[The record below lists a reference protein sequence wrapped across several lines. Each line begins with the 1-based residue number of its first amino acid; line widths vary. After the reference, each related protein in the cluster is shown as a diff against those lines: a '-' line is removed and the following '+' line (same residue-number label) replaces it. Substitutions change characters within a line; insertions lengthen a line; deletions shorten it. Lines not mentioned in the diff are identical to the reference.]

1 MRTTLMLNDELVQAA
16 KKKAAERHTSLS
28 ALVNEALR
36 ASLKP
41 SQGQEPRNPFKV
53 NPFAPETMKKI
64 DTSPEEIYDLLVAED
79 TEPYGS

>member
-1 MRTTLMLNDELVQAA
+1 MLNDELVQAA

-41 SQGQEPRNPFKV
+41 SQDKGSETPFKV
-53 NPFAPETMKKI
+53 TPFTPENVKKT
-64 DTSPEEIYDLLVAED
+64 DTSPDQFYDLLVAED